1 MNCNFYRM
9 LFRLTTLSKNQEEPG
24 EEILGIHLHDPEMSY
39 WMIKRKLDGAQLFTV
54 ILKTFIIASPSTTNK
69 ELVENLYQFVRIPE
83 NPNLS
88 EVGVSFTYVQNRKE
102 RRGLNTFKVHKCPN
116 WNKHQNLVAK
126 TKAWEL
132 TVADRINMSDSWW
145 RNVKNTDPN
154 KLDVAPQLKTKKL
167 SKFSKQLLWQTHL
180 HFCCN
185 RNP

>member
-1 MNCNFYRM
+1 MQKNGLHFQRWSILQYSKISMCKLRTGIEIIQTYLMNCNFYRM

-39 WMIKRKLDGAQLFTV
+39 WMIKRKLNGAQLFTV

-116 WNKHQNLVAK
+116 
-126 TKAWEL
+126 
-132 TVADRINMSDSWW
+132 
-145 RNVKNTDPN
+145 
-154 KLDVAPQLKTKKL
+154 
-167 SKFSKQLLWQTHL
+167 
-180 HFCCN
+180 
-185 RNP
+185 